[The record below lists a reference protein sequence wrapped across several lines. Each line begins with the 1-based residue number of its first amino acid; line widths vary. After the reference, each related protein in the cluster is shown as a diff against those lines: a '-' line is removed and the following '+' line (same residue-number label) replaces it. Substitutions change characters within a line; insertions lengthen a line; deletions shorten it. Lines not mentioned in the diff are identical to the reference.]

1 MCSIRL
7 RFFFFV
13 FFFCAINNE
22 NPWMHTIYLICA
34 SKDVP
39 RKKIWPS
46 SVLLWLS
53 TAVYY
58 GCFWLS
64 INLFRVEYNPA
75 NTSKGNEKW
84 LELRL
89 SWVELSWVMAWILII
104 LLMIHK
110 ESCAYCSCCVLED
123 RLVWEV

>member
-1 MCSIRL
+1 
-7 RFFFFV
+7 
-13 FFFCAINNE
+13 
-22 NPWMHTIYLICA
+22 MHTIYLICA

-84 LELRL
+84 LELREFML
-89 SWVELSWVMAWILII
+89 NFNH
-104 LLMIHK
+104 LLND
-110 ESCAYCSCCVLED
+110 S
-123 RLVWEV
+123 